1 MSWVG
6 KLGFI
11 YQNILYI
18 SDLFGVVDVIVLF
31 GIKVL
36 GCSLQLA
43 ILVEHFLGIPL
54 CPLLG
59 VGITVGCQI
68 QNAAACYIG
77 CRGQWA

>member
-36 GCSLQLA
+36 GCNLQLA
-43 ILVEHFLGIPL
+43 VLAEHACCIHCGI
-54 CPLLG
+54 G
-59 VGITVGCQI
+59 IAVGFQI
-68 QNAAACYIG
+68 QIAAACYIG
-77 CRGQWA
+77 CLGRWA